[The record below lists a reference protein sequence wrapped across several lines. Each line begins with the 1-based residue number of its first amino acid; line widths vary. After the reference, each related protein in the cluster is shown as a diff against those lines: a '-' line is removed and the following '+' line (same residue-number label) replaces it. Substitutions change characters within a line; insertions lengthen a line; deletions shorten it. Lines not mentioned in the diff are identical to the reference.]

1 MSRPAGI
8 QELSADYKGGLKKMG
23 KYVNTHLVKDER
35 IVHIPRLHWKIYL
48 TLRGIFTLWIA
59 PFVQQATSEFAITD
73 KRIIIKIGLIA
84 RRTLEMNLNK
94 IETVNVDQSI
104 LGRILGFGKITVI
117 GTGGTREVFNNI
129 AKPMKFRKAFQQVDI
144 S

>member
-1 MSRPAGI
+1 
-8 QELSADYKGGLKKMG
+8 MG
-23 KYVNTHLVKDER
+23 NYVVSHLVKGER
-35 IVHIPRLHWKIYL
+35 IVHITRLHWKIYL
-48 TLRGIFTLWIA
+48 TLRAIFTLWLA
-59 PFVQQATSEFAITD
+59 PLIQQATSEFVITN

-104 LGRILGFGKITVI
+104 FGRILGFGKITVI

-129 AKPMKFRKAFQQVDI
+129 SKPMKFRKAFQQVDL
-144 S
+144 

>member
-1 MSRPAGI
+1 
-8 QELSADYKGGLKKMG
+8 MG
-23 KYVNTHLVKDER
+23 KYVNTHLVKGER
-35 IVHIPRLHWKIYL
+35 IVHITRLHWKIYL
-48 TLRGIFTLWIA
+48 TLRAIFTLWLA
-59 PFVQQATSEFAITD
+59 PFIQQATSEFVITN

-129 AKPMKFRKAFQQVDI
+129 SKPMKFRKAFQQVDL
-144 S
+144 SR